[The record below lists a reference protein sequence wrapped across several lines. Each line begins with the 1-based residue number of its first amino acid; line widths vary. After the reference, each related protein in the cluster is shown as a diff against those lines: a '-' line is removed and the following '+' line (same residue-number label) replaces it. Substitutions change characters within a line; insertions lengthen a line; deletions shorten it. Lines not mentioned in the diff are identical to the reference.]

1 MPEINFSL
9 FESIKHR
16 DGNGI
21 EYWDSRELAQALDYK
36 YQNFENVLEKSK
48 EACRNSRQ
56 NIDYHFIDSS
66 KMIATGKGAHR
77 EVKSTLLSR

>member
-1 MPEINFSL
+1 MPESNFSL
-9 FESIKHR
+9 FENIKHR

-66 KMIATGKGAHR
+66 KMIATGKGAH
-77 EVKSTLLSR
+77 